1 MKWFLVAAVLVFCPV
16 ATAASQPAGP
26 TLVAPGAN
34 AAASACQLPPT
45 SYRSNPTKAGLW
57 LASCLVAKKLGP
69 RQMARNLHLSS
80 SDPAFVARRYVAL
93 YVQTASFRAL
103 APRVGGKATAKT
115 ILYNG
120 CMAGFRARGRP

>member
-1 MKWFLVAAVLVFCPV
+1 MKWFLVAAVLVLFPV
-16 ATAASQPAGP
+16 ATAASQPTGS
-26 TLVAPGAN
+26 TLIAPSAN
-34 AAASACQLPPT
+34 VVASACQLPPA
-45 SYRSNPTKAGLW
+45 SYRSNPAKAGLW

-80 SDPAFVARRYVAL
+80 SDPASVARRYAAL
-93 YVQTASFRAL
+93 YVQTPSFRAL
-103 APRVGGKATAKT
+103 APRVGGKAAAKT

>member
-16 ATAASQPAGP
+16 ATAATAPAGS

-34 AAASACQLPPT
+34 VTASACQLPPA
-45 SYRSNPTKAGLW
+45 SYRSNPAKAALW
-57 LASCLVAKKLGP
+57 LASCFVAKKLGP
-69 RQMARNLHLSS
+69 RQMARSLHLSS
-80 SDPAFVARRYVAL
+80 SDPASIARRYATL
-93 YVQTASFRAL
+93 YVQTPNFRAL

>member
-1 MKWFLVAAVLVFCPV
+1 MKWFLVAAVLVLCPV
-16 ATAASQPAGP
+16 ATAATPPGS
-26 TLVAPGAN
+26 TLVAPSAN
-34 AAASACQLPPT
+34 VAASACQLPPA
-45 SYRSNPTKAGLW
+45 SYRSNPAKAGLW
-57 LASCLVAKKLGP
+57 LASCLVAKKLGS

-80 SDPAFVARRYVAL
+80 SDPASVARRYAAL
-93 YVQTASFRAL
+93 YVQTPSFRAL

>member
-1 MKWFLVAAVLVFCPV
+1 MKWFLVAAVLVLCPV
-16 ATAASQPAGP
+16 ATAATPPAGS
-26 TLVAPGAN
+26 TLVAPVAN
-34 AAASACQLPPT
+34 AASACQLPPA

-69 RQMARNLHLSS
+69 RQMARNLHVSS
-80 SDPAFVARRYVAL
+80 SDPASVARRYATL
-93 YVQTASFRAL
+93 YVQTPNFRAL

>member
-1 MKWFLVAAVLVFCPV
+1 MKWFLVAAVLVLCPV
-16 ATAASQPAGP
+16 ATAASQPAGS
-26 TLVAPGAN
+26 TLAAPVASV
-34 AAASACQLPPT
+34 AASACQLPPT
-45 SYRSNPTKAGLW
+45 TYRSNPTKAGLW
-57 LASCLVAKKLGP
+57 LASCLVAKKLGS
-69 RQMARNLHLSS
+69 RQMARSLHVSS
-80 SDPAFVARRYVAL
+80 ADPASVARRYATL